1 MEAKSDRPAKCQ
13 VRLHR
18 LETRLPVTSLML
30 PDLFPAIVAALI
42 PTCVESLQK
51 WRGFNYTDFEDFKT
65 PGLTTRWCVALQ
77 GPVLRWFTL
86 IVFIYCLWKP

>member
-1 MEAKSDRPAKCQ
+1 
-13 VRLHR
+13 
-18 LETRLPVTSLML
+18 ML

-65 PGLTTRWCVALQ
+65 PGLTARWCVALQ
-77 GPVLRWFTL
+77 GPVL
-86 IVFIYCLWKP
+86 